1 MLKKTNLHQR
11 LNYKFDRRTTTVSG
25 VNDTFA
31 ADLVDMNSD
40 ELSNSGYILNVM
52 DIMSRRVE
60 SVKLAT
66 KSKSEI
72 EAAFTQ
78 IFQRFGTKPRKV
90 WSDKEAGIVSLKGWF
105 ASQGIELYH
114 VENSYM
120 GPNTHSVGVIEAFN
134 KKMKNAM
141 MDQQT
146 KSGGN
151 WSQLMSHVVN
161 KFVPEY
167 NQTVHGVIGTTPN
180 EAYNGDFELMAG
192 QDKRNLKKKRE
203 PLDKLEVGDLVYLQ
217 KPKEIIRGKKENK
230 YYSTVEQVSAVI
242 NTNPTTYQLKGHG
255 DTGYYRQQF
264 IRAETEQVEDVAD
277 DTDIEDDDVFVP
289 EVEQVPRRSERIA
302 AQKAVVQP
310 EVKAPARR
318 SERLAA
324 QRGDIKQSLANA
336 KMRIH
341 GL

>member
-1 MLKKTNLHQR
+1 MRTILKKTNLHQK
-11 LNYKFDRRTTTVSG
+11 LNYKFDRRTTVVSG

-60 SVKLAT
+60 SKKLRT

-90 WSDKEAGIVSLKGWF
+90 WSDKESGIVALRGWF

-141 MDQQT
+141 MDQKT

-151 WSQLMSHVVN
+151 WSQLMSYVVN

-167 NQTVHGVIGTTPN
+167 NNTVHGVIGTTPN
-180 EAYNGDFELMAG
+180 EAYNGDFDVQTS
-192 QDKRNLKKKRE
+192 QDQRNLKKKKE
-203 PLDKLEVGDLVYLQ
+203 PKDKLNVGDLVYLQ

-230 YYSTVEQVSAVI
+230 YYETVKEISAI
-242 NTNPTTYQLKGHG
+242 MQTNPTTYQLKGHG

-264 IRAETEQVEDVAD
+264 IRAETEQVEDVAE
-277 DTDIEDDDVFVP
+277 DTDIEEDDVVP
-289 EVEQVPRRSERIA
+289 VEVKKEPRRSA
-302 AQKAVVQP
+302 
-310 EVKAPARR
+310 
-318 SERLAA
+318 RLAA
-324 QRGDIKQSLANA
+324 QRGDIK
-336 KMRIH
+336 
-341 GL
+341 